1 MGAGIIFA
9 ACVLLA
15 VRYAHYRNSLFRQLK
30 GLISLVEITEGEL
43 RYSSTLLW
51 EIFDRAV
58 PRLDPC
64 FENWLNY
71 LKDRLVN
78 TDMATFAEIWADG
91 EAVLFADTFLMEAY
105 GEYVEELGGVLNY
118 LDVTTQLSRIEYL
131 KSKLM
136 AELDRLKEDNA
147 RNIKLAYYICILAGA
162 FLVILLW

>member
-1 MGAGIIFA
+1 
-9 ACVLLA
+9 
-15 VRYAHYRNSLFRQLK
+15 
-30 GLISLVEITEGEL
+30 
-43 RYSSTLLW
+43 
-51 EIFDRAV
+51 
-58 PRLDPC
+58 
-64 FENWLNY
+64 
-71 LKDRLVN
+71 
-78 TDMATFAEIWADG
+78 MATFAEIWTDG

-136 AELDRLKEDNA
+136 DELDRLKEDNA

>member
-1 MGAGIIFA
+1 M
-9 ACVLLA
+9 
-15 VRYAHYRNSLFRQLK
+15 
-30 GLISLVEITEGEL
+30 EITEGEL

-91 EAVLFADTFLMEAY
+91 EAVLLRTRFLW
-105 GEYVEELGGVLNY
+105 
-118 LDVTTQLSRIEYL
+118 
-131 KSKLM
+131 
-136 AELDRLKEDNA
+136 RLTESMW
-147 RNIKLAYYICILAGA
+147 RSLAAC
-162 FLVILLW
+162 

>member
-91 EAVLFADTFLMEAY
+91 EAV
-105 GEYVEELGGVLNY
+105 EELGGVLNY

-136 AELDRLKEDNA
+136 DELDRLKEDNA